1 MTRHRGASRG
11 GKSTKN
17 NQNTR
22 ISPSEA
28 PSRAISQATHLAT
41 PTDDKLRFSA
51 QESLLANFLQGGE
64 VGLAT
69 LRDRVADALAGLQRS
84 FAAVRL
90 QRAARR
96 VLARRRYVENLCTLR
111 AQRVQDLEEQGRL
124 EGSVLRDHAVGG
136 LAGLQRSFAAVRL
149 QRAARCGLAKRRY
162 VVMLCAS
169 RAQRAQGLDT
179 QLDGQGKLESIELRK
194 QQLFQAVEGLQDAAG
209 EWLVARAV
217 QQDEGEPA
225 WLVQAG
231 HELEHML
238 RQWQQR
244 QEERLE
250 GGGRTQQREQEGSPT
265 GVTYQGQRATDG
277 VASPAEVGGSVGL
290 DQVIARRRGSGVVQV
305 AGKQGGGR
313 QRKEKIARNAAARDA
328 ATGGGRGSQAEHA
341 QAGDAQAV
349 QAEQDRME
357 RQLRAEVE
365 EARQLA
371 AAIQASRDH
380 EVGRRSWGAA
390 EGDDDIDEQ
399 FRELCSAA
407 GVAPEDIYRP
417 ALQQP
422 LAAGTAE
429 AAVFRRKCR
438 RAGVTVACG
447 GQREQL
453 KRLHI
458 ARARSELFMRHKL
471 GANWRRVAE
480 RNLEAARARYAARQW
495 LDTEAQCKGGGGV

>member
-1 MTRHRGASRG
+1 
-11 GKSTKN
+11 
-17 NQNTR
+17 
-22 ISPSEA
+22 
-28 PSRAISQATHLAT
+28 
-41 PTDDKLRFSA
+41 
-51 QESLLANFLQGGE
+51 

-96 VLARRRYVENLCTLR
+96 VLARRRYVENLCALR

-209 EWLVARAV
+209 EWLVARAG

-238 RQWQQR
+238 RQWQQQ

-265 GVTYQGQRATDG
+265 GATYQGQRATDG
-277 VASPAEVGGSVGL
+277 VASPAEVGGFVGL
-290 DQVIARRRGSGVVQV
+290 DPVIARRRRSGVVQV

-328 ATGGGRGSQAEHA
+328 ATGGGAWV
-341 QAGDAQAV
+341 AGG
-349 QAEQDRME
+349 
-357 RQLRAEVE
+357 
-365 EARQLA
+365 ART
-371 AAIQASRDH
+371 
-380 EVGRRSWGAA
+380 GR
-390 EGDDDIDEQ
+390 
-399 FRELCSAA
+399 
-407 GVAPEDIYRP
+407 
-417 ALQQP
+417 
-422 LAAGTAE
+422 
-429 AAVFRRKCR
+429 
-438 RAGVTVACG
+438 
-447 GQREQL
+447 
-453 KRLHI
+453 
-458 ARARSELFMRHKL
+458 
-471 GANWRRVAE
+471 
-480 RNLEAARARYAARQW
+480 
-495 LDTEAQCKGGGGV
+495 